1 MRQWRLVDTGLRS
14 ASENMTL
21 DDVIL
26 ECKAKNLVPDT
37 VRFLR
42 FSPPAALVG
51 YHQDVEQEVRLDYAK
66 ENGIDVNRRITGGG
80 AIYFDSSTI
89 GWEVIA
95 SKYALCADY
104 SLEWIFKTMCEC
116 VVNALKEFGLNA
128 CFRPRNDIEVDGR
141 KISGTGGVERGDA
154 FLFQGTL
161 LVDFDVET
169 MIKVLKI
176 PIIKLKDKELESVK
190 RRVTCLKWELRY
202 VPNYEEIRS
211 TLIRGFEET
220 LNIELKLGE
229 LTNHELELFEKKLT
243 WFKSEEWIF
252 MDRHSPKGSTM
263 VHAVDKKPGGVI
275 RVSLNV
281 DKVSKVIK
289 SILITGDFF
298 IFPQRAIMDLEAAL
312 KFVPADANKIREIVH
327 KVFEEKNVKALSI
340 TEDDIVELILE
351 ALEKTELESYGIDN
365 SEVNNIYP
373 ITNDIESTLK
383 NGFDYVLLPY
393 CSKMVSCVYRRTD
406 GCIKCGECTVGEA
419 YRLAEEYGLKP
430 ITICNFEHLI
440 EVLRKMKAKGAK
452 GFVGCCC
459 EAFYVK
465 HRDEM
470 RDVGV
475 PGIIIDIE
483 DKTCYDLGK
492 AEEAYRGNFEAQ
504 TKLNLTLLKKIL
516 TTSSRIGDKKCTDSM

>member
-1 MRQWRLVDTGLRS
+1 MRQWRLIDTGLRP

-26 ECKAKNLVPDT
+26 ECKARNLVPDT

-51 YHQDVEQEVRLDYAK
+51 YHQDVYQEVRLEYAK
-66 ENGIDVNRRITGGG
+66 ENGIDVNRRLTGGG

-95 SKYALCADY
+95 SKRSLCTNY
-104 SLEWIFKTMCEC
+104 SLEWIFKTVCEC
-116 VVNALKEFGLNA
+116 VVNALKEFGLDA
-128 CFRPRNDIEVDGR
+128 CFRPRNDIEINGR

-176 PIIKLKDKELESVK
+176 PIIKLKGKELESVK
-190 RRVTCLKWELRY
+190 RRVTCLKWELGY
-202 VPNYEEIRS
+202 TPDYEEIRNA
-211 TLIRGFEET
+211 LIKGFKEV
-220 LNIELKLGE
+220 LNIELKFGD
-229 LTNHELELFEKKLT
+229 LTDYELELFEKSLP
-243 WFKSEEWIF
+243 WFSSEEWVF
-252 MDRHSPKGSTM
+252 MDRRSPKGSTI

-281 DKVSKVIK
+281 DKDTNVIK
-289 SILITGDFF
+289 SVLITGDFF

-312 KFVPADANKIREIVH
+312 KFIPADADKIREIIH
-327 KVFEEKNVKALSI
+327 RVFEEKQVRTLSL
-340 TEDDIVELILE
+340 TEGDFVELILE
-351 ALEKTELESYGIDN
+351 ALEKTELESYGIDAD
-365 SEVNNIYP
+365 EINNIYP
-373 ITNDIESTLK
+373 ITNDVKSTLK
-383 NGFDYVLLPY
+383 NGFDYMLLPY
-393 CSKMVSCVYRRTD
+393 CSKMVSCMYRKID

-419 YRLAEEYGLKP
+419 YRLAEEFGLKP
-430 ITICNFEHLI
+430 ITIHNFEHLI
-440 EVLRKMKAKGAK
+440 EVLKVMKVKGAR
-452 GFVGCCC
+452 GFIGCCC

-470 RDVGV
+470 REVGV

-504 TKLNLTLLKKIL
+504 TRLNLPLIKKIL
-516 TTSSRIGDKKCTDSM
+516 VASLKMGGKNA